1 MTLQRSATSTPAF
14 WLALTACM
22 CNLLVVLLP
31 IGLPL
36 GLVALVLGLTNANR
50 ATGGNAPALTLTG
63 VSFLIALVWGLSVAA
78 MFAIDP
84 TLS

>member
-1 MTLQRSATSTPAF
+1 MTLRRSATSTPAF
-14 WLALTACM
+14 WLALSACM

-31 IGLPL
+31 IGLLL
-36 GLVALVLGLTNANR
+36 GLVALVLGLIGSQR
-50 ATGGNAPALTLTG
+50 ATGASAPALTLTG

>member
-1 MTLQRSATSTPAF
+1 LSLQRSASSTAAF

-22 CNLLVVLLP
+22 CNLLIFLLP
-31 IGLPL
+31 VGLIL
-36 GLVALVLGLTNANR
+36 GVVALTSGWIGSKR
-50 ATGGNAPALTLTG
+50 APGSSAAALTLTG
-63 VSFLIALVWGLSVAA
+63 VSFIIAFVWAFSVAA

>member
-1 MTLQRSATSTPAF
+1 MSLPRSAASTPAF

-31 IGLPL
+31 IGLLL
-36 GLVALVLGLTNANR
+36 GLIALILGLIGSAR
-50 ATGGNAPALTLTG
+50 ASGANAPTLILTG

>member
-1 MTLQRSATSTPAF
+1 MSLHRTATSTPAF
-14 WLALTACM
+14 WLALAACM

-31 IGLPL
+31 IGLIL
-36 GLVALVLGLTNANR
+36 GLVAL
-50 ATGGNAPALTLTG
+50 ATGTIGSRRSPEAGAPALTLAG
-63 VSFLIALVWGLSVAA
+63 VSFVIALIWGLSVAA